1 MENSDIIE
9 IIAKQAEI
17 VYKKIFIFS
26 AIAGGSWIYGIKI
39 NGYLGFVI
47 WFVFILSA
55 MGVVINL
62 TKQGALYRELEEMK
76 NGKS

>member
-1 MENSDIIE
+1 MENSDIID

-62 TKQGALYRELEEMK
+62 TKQGTLYRELEEMK